1 MRIIPKKTKVTTEF
15 FKGLSLTDVIVSFV
29 GVLIMAF
36 VLVSNLPF
44 KLYLIIGLLVILVFL
59 MLRMD
64 DEPVYMFLLHI
75 LRHAAYRKSYHKLSL
90 EEEREREAE
99 EKAWE
104 ALTPKERKE
113 FLKEAKRQEKK
124 QKKEE
129 LKQRKAEKRAG
140 QTREVQLPE
149 EPLSEELP
157 DYKGNHSRKKVSRK
171 EKQQKK
177 KAAAAGKELSAS
189 ETPVPEKKNRKTRA
203 IEKKQQKQAE
213 KERLEKEKFSEEA
226 IAAREEARELKERE
240 KLIRKEMKKSRFNIR
255 DLMPFSGIS
264 GNMITYAGQ
273 YYGTVI
279 EIPAVEFR
287 FFSEHRQDH
296 AIDNAFGSILRSLPM
311 KYSANLVKIERPVLY
326 DEYIEKEYEK
336 LKSLETAYVN
346 GLFTEGELQTRTEVI
361 YDRIHYLNTICF
373 DQKVVLPFFY
383 LVLFDSDKNQL
394 ETQTANAVSSLQ
406 GGELN
411 PRRLTDREIAVFLR
425 YTNGIDFDEIGRAH
439 V

>member
-177 KAAAAGKELSAS
+177 RRPRQVRNFPPQKHQSRK
-189 ETPVPEKKNRKTRA
+189 RKT
-203 IEKKQQKQAE
+203 
-213 KERLEKEKFSEEA
+213 
-226 IAAREEARELKERE
+226 AR
-240 KLIRKEMKKSRFNIR
+240 
-255 DLMPFSGIS
+255 
-264 GNMITYAGQ
+264 
-273 YYGTVI
+273 
-279 EIPAVEFR
+279 
-287 FFSEHRQDH
+287 H
-296 AIDNAFGSILRSLPM
+296 AP
-311 KYSANLVKIERPVLY
+311 
-326 DEYIEKEYEK
+326 
-336 LKSLETAYVN
+336 
-346 GLFTEGELQTRTEVI
+346 
-361 YDRIHYLNTICF
+361 
-373 DQKVVLPFFY
+373 
-383 LVLFDSDKNQL
+383 
-394 ETQTANAVSSLQ
+394 
-406 GGELN
+406 
-411 PRRLTDREIAVFLR
+411 
-425 YTNGIDFDEIGRAH
+425 
-439 V
+439 